1 MSDTTT
7 EQTIA
12 DSPLSGRRALVVG
25 ASRGL
30 GRGVAGALAAA
41 GAEVVAVSRSGDQL
55 AELVQSGRG
64 TIRAEQADA
73 AEPEVATRLLD
84 RYDPQLLVVVA
95 GATPPVL
102 PLYEQTWE
110 TLSVNW
116 HTDVKIA
123 FHWLQAVLLK
133 PLRPGSRVVL
143 FSSGAALQGSPLS
156 GGYAGAKA
164 TQRFLTGYAQ
174 EEANRKGLDL
184 SFSVLMPR
192 ITPLTDLG
200 RPGVEAYAARQG
212 KSVEEYLAQMGEPLS
227 PEGAGAAVVELA
239 QSEREALAA
248 AYLLTGDGLK
258 ALG

>member
-1 MSDTTT
+1 MTDTTI
-7 EQTIA
+7 EQTTSG
-12 DSPLSGRRALVVG
+12 SPLSGRRALVVG

-30 GRGVAGALAAA
+30 GRGVAAALAAA
-41 GAEVVAVSRSGDQL
+41 GAEVAAVARSGDRL
-55 AELVQSGRG
+55 AELVQSAGG
-64 TIRAEQADA
+64 TISAEEADA
-73 AEPEVATRLLD
+73 AEPEVAARLLD

-102 PLYEQTWE
+102 PLQEQTWE

-123 FHWLQAVLLK
+123 FHWLQAVLRR
-133 PLRPGSRVVL
+133 PLAPGSRVVL

-164 TQRFLTGYAQ
+164 TQRFLTAYAQ
-174 EEANRKGLDL
+174 EEANRMGLDL
-184 SFSVLMPR
+184 SFAVLMPR

-200 RPGVEAYAARQG
+200 RPGVHAYAARQG

-227 PEGAGAAVVELA
+227 PQGAGAAVIELA
-239 QSEREALAA
+239 QAERDTLSK
-248 AYLLTGDGLK
+248 AYLLTGAGLK
-258 ALG
+258 SLD